1 MHFLNQVGLGYL
13 TLNRRASTL
22 SGGESQRINLAT
34 SLGSSL
40 VGSLYILDEPSI
52 GLHPKDTKRL
62 IAVLHALRDLGN
74 TVIVVEHDD
83 DIMKASDEI
92 IDLGP
97 DAGVFGGE
105 LVAQGTFKAL
115 LKADTWTGKYLS
127 KRASIPLPKSRIKT
141 TKKLQI
147 LGAREHNLKN
157 IDVSFPL
164 HMLTVITGVSGSGK
178 STLIKDILLPAY
190 KKAERNSW

>member
-1 MHFLNQVGLGYL
+1 M
-13 TLNRRASTL
+13 
-22 SGGESQRINLAT
+22 
-34 SLGSSL
+34 

-62 IAVLHALRDLGN
+62 IEVLYGLRDLGN

-83 DIMKASDEI
+83 DIMRAADEI

-105 LVAQGTFKAL
+105 VVAQGTFQEI
-115 LKADTWTGKYLS
+115 LKAETWTGKYLS
-127 KRASIPLPKSRIKT
+127 NRAQIEIPEKRIKP
-141 TKKLQI
+141 KKFVHI
-147 LGAREHNLKN
+147 HGAREHNLKN

-164 HMLTVITGVSGSGK
+164 S
-178 STLIKDILLPAY
+178 LIHI
-190 KKAERNSW
+190 

>member
-1 MHFLNQVGLGYL
+1 MVEIKDRLEFLQQVGLGYL

-62 IAVLHALRDLGN
+62 IEVLHGLRNLGN
-74 TVIVVEHDD
+74 TVIVVEHDE
-83 DIMKASDEI
+83 DIMRASDEI

-97 DAGVFGGE
+97 DAGRFGGE
-105 LVAQGTFKAL
+105 VVAQGKFNEL
-115 LKADTWTGKYLS
+115 LKAETWTGKYPPSGRKLKS
-127 KRASIPLPKSRIKT
+127 LKRELHPK
-141 TKKLQI
+141 
-147 LGAREHNLKN
+147 
-157 IDVSFPL
+157 
-164 HMLTVITGVSGSGK
+164 
-178 STLIKDILLPAY
+178 
-190 KKAERNSW
+190 NSYI